1 MENENSNENV
11 SAEKREVATEN
22 KKGLNITDLLLT
34 AILLAAGAVLK
45 FFVGSFINIG
55 GMKPN
60 FIIAMYCMIIVLIKP
75 NIIYG
80 AIIGILAGAICQ
92 FFPGTPYLNFASE
105 LAGALV
111 MTLLIK
117 AMTFKFGK
125 YNPVPAIATFLSTVV
140 SGGLYTVLL
149 LTVMHADK
157 ATLVAYIPIVLC
169 TALFNAVIVQI
180 LYIPLKLA
188 LKK

>member
-1 MENENSNENV
+1 MENKEMETTQ
-11 SAEKREVATEN
+11 EKIELKAEN
-22 KKGLNITDLLLT
+22 KKGLNIADLLLT

-45 FFVGSFINIG
+45 FFVGSIINIG

-60 FIIAMYCMIIVLIKP
+60 FIIAMYCMIIVLIRPK
-75 NIIYG
+75 ILYC
-80 AIIGILAGAICQ
+80 AVIGLLAGAICQ

-105 LAGALV
+105 LAGALA
-111 MTLLIK
+111 MGLLIK
-117 AMTFKFGK
+117 CPLKFGK
-125 YNPVPAIATFLSTVV
+125 FDPVPALATFLSTVV

-149 LTVMHADK
+149 IFVIHADK

-180 LYIPLKLA
+180 LYYPLKKA